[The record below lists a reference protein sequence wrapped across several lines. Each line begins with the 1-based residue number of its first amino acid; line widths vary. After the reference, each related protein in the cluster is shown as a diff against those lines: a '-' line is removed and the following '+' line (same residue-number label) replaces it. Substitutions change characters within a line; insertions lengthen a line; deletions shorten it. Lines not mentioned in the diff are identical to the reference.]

1 MAALSDYL
9 KLHFIVFLW
18 GFTAILGLLISIPAV
33 EMVFFRTLLAA
44 IGMGAAII
52 VLKGSFS
59 VTPSDLAKLLLI
71 GFIVCIHWLSFFA
84 SARVSNASVSLV
96 GFATNSLWASF
107 LEPWLNGRQIKKFEL
122 LLGLLVLAGLYI
134 IFSIN
139 FTYHLGLFL
148 GIVSG
153 FTAALFSVLNAKLV
167 KRIEPNTITF
177 YEMLGAF
184 LATALFLPL
193 YKGTWAA
200 GNQLQLVPTATDWL
214 YIALL
219 AWACSVYAYTTAIH
233 LMKKLS
239 VFFIQLTLN
248 LEPVYGI
255 IMAVIIFGEKEKM
268 GLNFYTG
275 TLIILTAV
283 MVYPKL
289 KSRFD
294 KSALLKQP

>member
-1 MAALSDYL
+1 MATVTDYL

-18 GFTAILGLLISIPAV
+18 GFTAVLGLLISIPAV
-33 EMVFFRTLLAA
+33 EMVFYRTLLAA
-44 IGMGAAII
+44 LGMGAVIV
-52 VLKGSFS
+52 VLKGSFKVS
-59 VTPSDLAKLLLI
+59 HSDAGRLLLI

-96 GFATNSLWASF
+96 GFATNSVWAAL
-107 LEPWLNGRQIKKFEL
+107 LEPWLNGRQVKKFEL

-134 IFSIN
+134 IFSFN
-139 FTYHLGLFL
+139 FTYYLGLLL

-177 YEMLGAF
+177 YEMIGAF
-184 LATALFLPL
+184 LGTALFLPV
-193 YKGTWAA
+193 YKQFWAGT
-200 GNQLQLVPTATDWL
+200 LQLTPTLPDWL

-219 AWACSVYAYTTAIH
+219 AWACSVYAYATAIH

-248 LEPVYGI
+248 LEPLYGI
-255 IMAVIIFGEKEKM
+255 IMAVIIFGEREKM
-268 GLNFYTG
+268 GPNFYIG
-275 TLIILTAV
+275 TAIILTAV
-283 MVYPKL
+283 MAYPKL
-289 KSRFD
+289 KSRFGRVTP
-294 KSALLKQP
+294 LKHP